1 MANTLK
7 EATKENIEIVDQL
20 DETSSRKGFKFWL
33 LIPATLVI
41 ASATAG
47 AFFVV
52 RRVLNNKEA

>member
-1 MANTLK
+1 MANALK
-7 EATKENIEIVDQL
+7 EAIKEKIEIVDQL
-20 DETSSRKGFKFWL
+20 DDATSKKGFKFWL

-52 RRVLNNKEA
+52 RRVMKNKEA